1 MQITQI
7 EISSLVTKGLQTRDG
22 LANAVVKDYAE
33 SARAGSKLP
42 PVTVIR
48 ETVPAPDPAAPAPHP
63 DADASVRLRYY
74 LVDGYHRVAAA
85 ERLGLTT
92 IDAEVID
99 GDFTAALRLALKANA
114 EHGLRRTNADKRNA
128 LRMAWENRE
137 ALFGGTPTK
146 EMLAEACAVSRST
159 VKRFYSHIQ
168 KGSKEPLFNRVCK
181 DGRKYRLNPHSPL
194 PTPQSPTPNPHS
206 PTTDRFGV
214 EIPANLLAAFELS
227 RYRDIVR
234 MLREALTAVEAEQE
248 ACNLAFAKVSQSTRI
263 TMRNAAEDLKAE
275 LPFCVC
281 RICGGA
287 GCRACGNI
295 GVQTKAE
302 YDRNPNEVKPDA

>member
-33 SARAGSKLP
+33 SAKAGSKLP

-48 ETVPAPDPAAPAPHP
+48 EVAPAAPDPAAPAPVSP
-63 DADASVRLRYY
+63 IPSPQSSIPKYY

-181 DGRKYRLNPHSPL
+181 DGRKYRLNP
-194 PTPQSPTPNPHS
+194 QSPTPNPQS

-227 RYRDIVR
+227 RYRGIVR